1 MHPAHES
8 PPTSRRFDL
17 LQKYKVKLNPEKFKF
32 GVASTKFLG
41 YLVTQRGIEADPNQI
56 SAILNMRAPTCMT
69 EVQMLNR
76 RLAALNQFINRSTD
90 KYKLFFQALKKNGG
104 DFR

>member
-1 MHPAHES
+1 MHPAHGS

-32 GVASTKFLG
+32 GISSTKFLG

-56 SAILNMRAPTCMT
+56 SAAILNMRMPTCMM
-69 EVQMLNR
+69 EVQKLNR
-76 RLAALNQFINRSTD
+76 CLAALNQFINRSTD
-90 KYKLFFQALKKNGG
+90 KCKLFV
-104 DFR
+104 